1 MKRIFV
7 FLMSAIAIVATLSS
21 CNQEYVPDGTAELQS
36 IKLTSSL
43 NPSLDSDIV
52 GAIDAEAKTIT
63 FVIPESVSETSFIPT
78 FTVTTD
84 DIFKASGTIIES
96 GVTPM
101 EITDG
106 AKVYISD
113 EKSSLLVTY
122 TLIVVPN
129 DFTAELLGVTIAAED
144 NSGLITEDITAEVSE
159 EMITRVPA
167 AAFRQE
173 LTIRLTAT
181 SNDKIKVNGS
191 EISDGKALNVD
202 TAFPV
207 DITVTDE
214 IAGKS
219 AKYVL
224 KVGKILSNVCELVA
238 TYSNDVVDDYVA
250 LAVDAANDVPYIVV
264 GENKTVDGTTIKAMA
279 TVLRFNGSA
288 LETVGGNCFSGGQ
301 TSYSSIDVIDG
312 KPYVAFV
319 DAAAPTKNRVSCM
332 AFNGSSWEYVG
343 EQGFGAK
350 ITGLSYYRFDMILDP
365 VTKYPVVALTT
376 NEALNGLA
384 KRDLAVSVFDGS
396 SWDANKSVSGRV
408 QRYCYNE
415 KFARSNDAVFLLAAN
430 QTEKTFSLY
439 QYKDKA
445 WSVLDAELVINGTA
459 DICTMFADLDCS
471 PDGSVYATVGD
482 NSSGNY
488 LCTFYKYD
496 GTALV
501 KAWNPLPGVSFDD
514 KECQW
519 DLTFDA
525 NGSPVIACIPTG
537 ETNAVKLFCM
547 DEETKDWGPAI
558 ELGEAAGSYL
568 ATGRADNGHVYIAYS
583 VEDASGI
590 NTIKLYRYGLE
601 DDILPE

>member
-238 TYSNDVVDDYVA
+238 PRSFKR
-250 LAVDAANDVPYIVV
+250 PY
-264 GENKTVDGTTIKAMA
+264 
-279 TVLRFNGSA
+279 
-288 LETVGGNCFSGGQ
+288 
-301 TSYSSIDVIDG
+301 
-312 KPYVAFV
+312 
-319 DAAAPTKNRVSCM
+319 
-332 AFNGSSWEYVG
+332 
-343 EQGFGAK
+343 
-350 ITGLSYYRFDMILDP
+350 
-365 VTKYPVVALTT
+365 
-376 NEALNGLA
+376 
-384 KRDLAVSVFDGS
+384 
-396 SWDANKSVSGRV
+396 
-408 QRYCYNE
+408 
-415 KFARSNDAVFLLAAN
+415 
-430 QTEKTFSLY
+430 
-439 QYKDKA
+439 
-445 WSVLDAELVINGTA
+445 
-459 DICTMFADLDCS
+459 
-471 PDGSVYATVGD
+471 
-482 NSSGNY
+482 
-488 LCTFYKYD
+488 
-496 GTALV
+496 
-501 KAWNPLPGVSFDD
+501 
-514 KECQW
+514 
-519 DLTFDA
+519 
-525 NGSPVIACIPTG
+525 
-537 ETNAVKLFCM
+537 
-547 DEETKDWGPAI
+547 
-558 ELGEAAGSYL
+558 
-568 ATGRADNGHVYIAYS
+568 
-583 VEDASGI
+583 
-590 NTIKLYRYGLE
+590 
-601 DDILPE
+601 